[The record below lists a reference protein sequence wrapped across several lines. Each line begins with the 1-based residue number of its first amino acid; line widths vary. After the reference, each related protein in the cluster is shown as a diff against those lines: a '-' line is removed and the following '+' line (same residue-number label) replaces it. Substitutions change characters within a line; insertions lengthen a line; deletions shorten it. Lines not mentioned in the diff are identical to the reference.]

1 MSEEQSQ
8 ESDDPDQE
16 VESPEE
22 ESQSHNLQKSLVVG
36 QDLRV
41 ALQKFNQMQR
51 ELAEAARPIRE
62 IQDSMESATQPLRDV
77 QQTMDAVTQ
86 PYAELQQT
94 ISAVQSAR
102 AIAEAYN
109 QQWDAIREPLR
120 DLREDIKDAVEEQ
133 ITLEMP
139 WEYDSVD
146 PKPAAKSTADSWV
159 EHFIEDL
166 EDVED
171 EFFEL
176 MIERVEDGLEDFRN
190 EPERPYAA
198 IHIFISM
205 QDALLWWLCYQ
216 DTEIST
222 EATNEIGVPKYGT
235 DEKQDALRKYYA
247 AYFDV
252 EDGDSGTFTDYKW
265 DCFWAHRHAIMHGDL
280 YATYDM
286 NIATTAML
294 FFALTAHSVLQVIA
308 DKDEAGEDIPSIMDE
323 IREANDEIEV
333 EDVDAGEAL
342 GSFLSN

>member
-1 MSEEQSQ
+1 MSEDQSSKTEESEQDVD
-8 ESDDPDQE
+8 ESDFGT
-16 VESPEE
+16 
-22 ESQSHNLQKSLVVG
+22 QSSDLRKSLVVG
-36 QDLRV
+36 QDLRA
-41 ALQKFNQMQR
+41 ALQSINQMQR
-51 ELAEAARPIRE
+51 EVAEAARPIRE
-62 IQDSMESATQPLRDV
+62 LQDSLESATQPLRDV

-109 QQWDAIREPLR
+109 QQWESIREPLR
-120 DLREDIKDAVEEQ
+120 ELRSQIQVAVEEQ

-139 WEYDSVD
+139 WEYDSVE
-146 PKPAAKSTADSWV
+146 PTPAAKSTAESWV
-159 EHFIEDL
+159 EHFIEDF

-171 EFFEL
+171 EYFEL
-176 MIERVEDGLEDFRN
+176 MIDRVEDGLEDFRN
-190 EPERPYAA
+190 EPDRPYAA

-216 DTEIST
+216 DDEIST
-222 EATNEIGVPKYGT
+222 EATNEIGLPKYGT

-247 AYFDV
+247 AYFNV
-252 EDGDSGTFTDYKW
+252 EGGDSGTFTDYKW

-308 DKDEAGEDIPSIMDE
+308 DKDEAGEDIPSIMEE
-323 IREANDEIEV
+323 IREANEEIEA

-342 GSFLSN
+342 GAFLS